1 MPIPI
6 IPVIRD
12 FSVPFLHFS
21 LIPPFKTHFGMMSN
35 GENEEWR
42 RMNDQI
48 WPLSLENMLKNMKVG
63 GQTSTFQVCIVHFLV
78 FWGPGKFQDSCV
90 GQFLRFS
97 CRNINFWRNIHLWP
111 RVLYHQLSCLLINSD
126 TGLWDVLRNQEVAD
140 FVIQRIGRNQKT
152 CEELMTRWVVLNLVR
167 TIKGEDVCWLTQREL
182 SPQGDFHQTA
192 RWAG

>member
-1 MPIPI
+1 MIQC
-6 IPVIRD
+6 R
-12 FSVPFLHFS
+12 FSEFLVQIVH
-21 LIPPFKTHFGMMSN
+21 IKTHFWGPCRNITWSVQKYYYSGMMHS
-35 GENEEWR
+35 R
-42 RMNDQI
+42 ILVQRH
-48 WPLSLENMLKNMKVG
+48 
-63 GQTSTFQVCIVHFLV
+63 FQ
-78 FWGPGKFQDSCV
+78 G
-90 GQFLRFS
+90 S